1 MLSHGINVLIR
12 ILDNDLGF
20 VPFEKPLRG
29 GVSDNVGAAWVG
41 RCAEEQ
47 VIILLAVISTVYL

>member
-12 ILDNDLGF
+12 ILDNVIGF
-20 VPFEKPLRG
+20 LPFEKLLWQRVFG
-29 GVSDNVGAAWVG
+29 NVGAARVG

-47 VIILLAVISTVYL
+47 VIIF